1 MKIYLISAYKITSFF
16 ISLEI
21 YIKEINMSILK
32 VKNLNKIYGKDETK
46 VKALNDINFEI
57 NKGEFVVIVGKSGS
71 GKSTL
76 LNIIAGLEK
85 PTNGEI
91 IIDNINISELD
102 EKQKS
107 LLRKEKIGLIFQS
120 YNLIPV
126 LTIEENIKLPTINT
140 DNKDDKYINELMEL
154 LGIKDRKNHLPN
166 QLSGGQQQRVA
177 IGRALVN
184 KPAIIFADEPTG
196 NLDTKTESEVLNLLK
211 ESQKKFNQTI
221 IMITHNVD
229 IAKYA
234 DRVIKIE
241 DGYLR

>member
-1 MKIYLISAYKITSFF
+1 
-16 ISLEI
+16 
-21 YIKEINMSILK
+21 MSILK
-32 VKNLNKIYGKDETK
+32 IKNLTKVYGQGETE
-46 VKALNDINFEI
+46 VKALNNINLEI

-76 LNIIAGLEK
+76 LHIMAGLEK
-85 PTNGEI
+85 PTNGDV
-91 IIDNINISELD
+91 IIDNINISQLN
-102 EKQKS
+102 EKERS

-126 LTIEENIKLPTINT
+126 LTVEENIKLPTINT

-154 LGIKDRKNHLPN
+154 LSIKDRKNHLPN

-211 ESQKKFNQTI
+211 ESQRKFNQTL
-221 IMITHNVD
+221 IMITHNID

-234 DRVIKIE
+234 DRVLKIE